1 MNTEL
6 KPGMMALVI
15 GGITNFNN
23 VGKTVELVKFIK
35 EAERDSSGSKVRFA
49 CWEIK
54 GKNLYSRMVHGITG
68 VTVSEHYGDKG
79 VAISKNLMPIKP
91 EADPLHTKEEQHAS
105 A

>member
-15 GGITNFNN
+15 G
-23 VGKTVELVKFIK
+23 
-35 EAERDSSGSKVRFA
+35 SSGYKPETIGMII
-49 CWEIK
+49 EI
-54 GKNLYSRMVHGITG
+54 LEVTSDRAFWSDG
-68 VTVSEHYGDKG
+68 VEILQTLRKH
-79 VAISKNLMPIKP
+79 LMPIKP

>member
-15 GGITNFNN
+15 GGTTHFNN
-23 VGKTVELVKFIK
+23 VGKTVELVKFIQ
-35 EAERDSSGSKVRFA
+35 ETERDSGGSKVRFA

-54 GKNLYSRMVHGITG
+54 GKNLYSRMVHSITG
-68 VTVSEHYGDKG
+68 VTVSEHHGDNG
-79 VAISKNLMPIKP
+79 VALSKHLMPIKP
-91 EADPLHTKEEQHAS
+91 EADPLHVKEEQHAN

>member
-15 GGITNFNN
+15 GGTNYFNN
-23 VGKTVELVKFIK
+23 VGKTVELVKFIQ
-35 EAERDSSGSKVRFA
+35 ETERHSGGSKVMFA

-54 GKNLYSRMVHGITG
+54 GKNLYSRMVNGITG
-68 VTVSEHYGDKG
+68 ATVSEHHGDSG
-79 VAISKNLMPIKP
+79 VAISKHLMPIKP